1 MGVSFK
7 KDIITPMTSGS
18 TTAEDERR
26 VVDNVLKSKVEAKS
40 SPLVRLSGVKTSVT
54 YFAQITQMGS
64 DYLNNLNSFNSID
77 PNLVRF
83 KKIEELLLLFKNEMT
98 PDVEA
103 DQINGVSVES
113 SGTCQVLPRTI
124 QPRIGD
130 VFAMKNFERINL
142 YRVTNVTIA
151 TFENESGYEISF
163 MMLEENFDLSRHKL
177 RDCIAEE
184 WNFEYRHVG
193 TEFRTLFRREEMDYL
208 KKMRKL
214 YNELSIEYIEK
225 FYDKILNSFFFEV
238 EDTSSHDD
246 IPYTIAGGAG
256 VSTPPDVKIGREWLR
271 RKFYEREMVEFLK
284 KNNIFYNNRKIV
296 LPTQFFTSGKVYR
309 ETVYG
314 AIEARDFKRLKYK
327 YFIPV
332 PVNMAT
338 PGMLPQLFGKVDLL
352 WSPSLT
358 DGCLNLFPV
367 GFADKIKSLPNSA
380 RNSYDANVYSN
391 FIDII
396 TETIAVYING
406 KPEDDYNVLT
416 RLMYIADNSDQL
428 CEIPS
433 EESFFIWPLLG
444 YILIDVMVRFSDKN
458 FLELVNQT
466 EPMPS

>member
-1 MGVSFK
+1 MSITLK
-7 KDIITPMTSGS
+7 RDLITPMTSGS

-26 VVDNVLKSKVEAKS
+26 VVDNVLKSKVETKA

-54 YFAQITQMGS
+54 YFAQITQLGS
-64 DYLNNLNSFNSID
+64 DYLTNLNSFNSID
-77 PNLVRF
+77 QNLIQF

-98 PDVEA
+98 PEVEA

-113 SGTCQVLPRTI
+113 SGSCQILPRTI

-130 VFAMKNFERINL
+130 MFAMKNFERINL
-142 YRVTNVTIA
+142 YRVTNVNIA
-151 TFENESGYEISF
+151 TFENESGYEINF
-163 MMLEENFDLSRHKL
+163 MMLEENFDLSSHKL
-177 RDCIAEE
+177 KDCIAEE

-238 EDTSSHDD
+238 DDNTTHDD
-246 IPYTIAGGAG
+246 VPYTIVGEDNNIT
-256 VSTPPDVKIGREWLR
+256 SPDLKIGREWLR
-271 RKFYEREMVEFLK
+271 RKFYERETVEFIK
-284 KNNIFYNNRKIV
+284 KNNIFYNNRKII

-309 ETVYG
+309 ETIYG
-314 AIEARDFKRLKYK
+314 AIEARDFKRLNYK

-358 DGCLNLFPV
+358 NGCLNLLPV

-380 RNSYDANVYSN
+380 RNSYDANLYSN
-391 FIDII
+391 ISEII
-396 TETIAVYING
+396 IETIAVYING
-406 KPEDDYNVLT
+406 KPEDDYNILS
-416 RLMYIADNSDQL
+416 RLLHISDKFDEL
-428 CEIPS
+428 LDIPS

-458 FLELVNQT
+458 FLELTNQT